1 MQFDE
6 NVKVEEDDLEHV
18 AKNIQEF
25 VQDTPFQKTV
35 LSILAGLQVQKEEL
49 GMIKKLFIE
58 MDNDENG
65 TLSKEE
71 LHEGL

>member
-6 NVKVEEDDLEHV
+6 NVKIEEDDLEHV

-25 VQDTPFQKTV
+25 VQYTPFQKTV

-58 MDNDENG
+58 MDND
-65 TLSKEE
+65 
-71 LHEGL
+71 